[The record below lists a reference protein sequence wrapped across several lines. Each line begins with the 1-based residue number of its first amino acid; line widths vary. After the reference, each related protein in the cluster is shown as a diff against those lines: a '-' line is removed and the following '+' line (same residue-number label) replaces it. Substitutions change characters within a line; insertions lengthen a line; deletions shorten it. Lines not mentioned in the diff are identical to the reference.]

1 MSAPA
6 KPRSVSFTAVDPNA
20 DAGQP
25 EVDAGTTTDAGS
37 VVDSG
42 VVTPDAGIGT
52 DAGTT
57 VSDAG
62 TTETD
67 AGTTTETDAGT
78 VTQGR
83 EGLQEL
89 VIGGCGCNGAG
100 AAPFSLLGFV
110 LLVLRARR
118 RSI

>member
-1 MSAPA
+1 
-6 KPRSVSFTAVDPNA
+6 VSFTAVDPNA

-25 EVDAGTTTDAGS
+25 EVDGGSTMMDAGS
-37 VVDSG
+37 VADSG
-42 VVTPDAGIGT
+42 VASPDAGVVTT

-62 TTETD
+62 TTEQAD
-67 AGTTTETDAGT
+67 GGT
-78 VTQGR
+78 VTEGR

-89 VIGGCGCNGAG
+89 VLGGCGCNGAG

-110 LLVLRARR
+110 LLLLRARR